1 MNLRSLRIFRRIVT
15 TGSLAQA
22 SEQLN
27 ISVSAASR
35 LIALLEAELKLP
47 LFSRAKRRLEL
58 TEEGDRFYRQTEH
71 ILRGLDEL
79 AALSEDI
86 KRQNTERL
94 SLVSA
99 APLAMGLIS
108 PTLSTMRAAGLDFE
122 CIINVETRFDIESKV
137 AARAY
142 NFGVISLP
150 IENAIIELSIEPF
163 LEARMA
169 VMMPVDHPLARHSEI
184 TLNQLID
191 QPFVALTKG
200 QRWRDRLEEVF
211 AGTGVAPRINLETT
225 STPVVKQLVRE
236 GHGLTIVDRICG
248 RIMAGE
254 PLVLRPLAREQWITY
269 ASIHPRGPRQSLA
282 EAFVD
287 AMCAFVEN
295 ERARDPE
302 IADTVRLI

>member
-22 SEQLN
+22 SSELN

-35 LIALLEAELKLP
+35 LISLLEAELKLP

-79 AALSEDI
+79 AALSDDI

-108 PTLSTMRAAGLDFE
+108 PTLSAMRAAGLDFE
-122 CIINVETRFDIESKV
+122 CMINVETRFDIESKV
-137 AARAY
+137 AARAF
-142 NFGVISLP
+142 NFGIISLP
-150 IENAIIELSIEPF
+150 VENAIIELAVEPF
-163 LEARMA
+163 LEARMG
-169 VMMPVDHPLARHSEI
+169 VLMPPDHPLAARPEI
-184 TLNQLID
+184 DITELFA

-200 QRWRDRLEEVF
+200 QRWRDRLDETF
-211 AGTGVAPRINLETT
+211 AATGVAPHLHIETT

-236 GHGLTIVDRICG
+236 GHGITLVDRICG

-254 PLVLRPLAREQWITY
+254 PLVLRPLAQERWITY
-269 ASIHPRGPRQSLA
+269 ASIHPQGPRQSLA
-282 EAFVD
+282 ETFVE
-287 AMCAFVEN
+287 AMCGFVES
-295 ERARDPE
+295 ERARDTD
-302 IADTVRLI
+302 IACTLRLI

>member
-22 SEQLN
+22 SKELN
-27 ISVSAASR
+27 ISISAASR

-47 LFSRAKRRLEL
+47 LFSRARRRLEL
-58 TEEGDRFYRQTEH
+58 TEEGDRFYRQSEH

-79 AALSEDI
+79 VTLSSDI

-94 SLVSA
+94 SLVTA

-108 PTLSTMRAAGLDFE
+108 PTLAQMRASGLNFE
-122 CIINVETRFDIESKV
+122 CIINAETRFDIESKV

-142 NFGVISLP
+142 NLGVISLP
-150 IENAIIELSIEPF
+150 IENAIVELSIEPF

-169 VMMPVDHPLARHSEI
+169 VMMPSEHALAGHTEI
-184 TLNQLID
+184 TLDQLID

-200 QRWRDRLEEVF
+200 QRWRDRLDEVF
-211 AGTGVAPRINLETT
+211 AGTGVSPHINLETT

-236 GHGLTIVDRICG
+236 GHGITVVDRICG
-248 RIMAGE
+248 RLMPNE
-254 PLVLRPLAREQWITY
+254 PLVLRPLAQERWITY
-269 ASIHPRGPRQSLA
+269 ATIHPQGPRQSLA

-295 ERARDPE
+295 ERARDRE
-302 IADTVRLI
+302 IADTLRLI

>member
-35 LIALLEAELKLP
+35 LITLLEAELKLP

-169 VMMPVDHPLARHSEI
+169 VMMPADHPLARHREI

>member
-1 MNLRSLRIFRRIVT
+1 LNLRSLRIFRRIVT

-35 LIALLEAELKLP
+35 LITLLEAELKLP

-169 VMMPVDHPLARHSEI
+169 VMMPADHPLARHREI

>member
-22 SEQLN
+22 SEELN

-47 LFSRAKRRLEL
+47 LFSRARRRLEL

-79 AALSEDI
+79 AALSDDI

-94 SLVSA
+94 SLVTA

-169 VMMPVDHPLARHSEI
+169 VMMPADHTLASHDEI
-184 TLNQLID
+184 TLDQLID

-200 QRWRDRLEEVF
+200 QRWRDRLDEVF

-254 PLVLRPLAREQWITY
+254 PLVLRPLAKEHWITY
-269 ASIHPRGPRQSLA
+269 ASIHPQGPRQSLA
-282 EAFVD
+282 EAFVE
-287 AMCAFVEN
+287 AMCAFVES
-295 ERARDPE
+295 ERTRDPE
-302 IADTVRLI
+302 IARTLRLI

>member
-169 VMMPVDHPLARHSEI
+169 VMMPVDHPLALHGEI